1 MKRVMALDV
10 GEKRIGVA
18 LNWGTPCAF
27 PHTVLPRRG
36 KGDIAAILSLA
47 REFSVDTIVL
57 GFPRRTDGTVGRE
70 AQALEAFAE
79 ELRRHFPGEVVL
91 WDERF
96 STKEAE
102 KHLIALDT
110 SRSRRKQLVDKI
122 AACLILEAYLAREKT

>member
-18 LNWGTPCAF
+18 LNWGTPFAF
-27 PHTVLPRRG
+27 PYTVLLRKG
-36 KGDIAAILSLA
+36 KTDIVAVLSLA
-47 REFSVDTIVL
+47 REFAVDTIVV
-57 GFPRRTDGTVGRE
+57 GFPRRTDGTIGKE
-70 AQALEAFAE
+70 AQALEEFAG
-79 ELRRHFPGEVVL
+79 ELRKHFPGEVVL

-110 SRSRRKQLVDKI
+110 SRARRRKLIDKI
-122 AACLILEAYLAREKT
+122 AACLILEAYLAREST